1 MNMLRFLIFVMA
13 LIGLA
18 SCKQK
23 DAAQKVETLPV
34 QQQEYV
40 GTDNPNKLAYWF
52 PEKDSVNHG
61 YVSVAEHLWNLG
73 REDERVD
80 IFDYDVQMQWQK
92 ECEEVLVSCFD
103 SIYPQSSLSSFEKSD
118 SMVNVISSFF
128 EEDAEETTMG
138 MVINFDLTNSF
149 LSYKIA
155 SLSKEILKYNENFV
169 DEILK
174 WNEIHPEMNDFC
186 CGIVHLDWFGG
197 SGAGPVSLATMNAI
211 CSDRISDLQHILNY
225 YKNGAVPSSWSV
237 ESALYDFRRALEQ
250 TSGKATTTEQM
261 KEMDLF
267 YDEERAATYDG
278 IYQQMMKAKARL
290 SDSIGGWVELRK
302 ELLQPN
308 GQAPKKSPEAITSGM
323 LERMAKTVMETT
335 N

>member
-1 MNMLRFLIFVMA
+1 MNKFRFLIFVMA
-13 LIGLA
+13 LMCLA
-18 SCKQK
+18 SCKK
-23 DAAQKVETLPV
+23 DAAQKDETLPV
-34 QQQEYV
+34 QQEYV
-40 GTDNPNKLAYWF
+40 GTDDPNKLAYWF

-61 YVSVAEHLWNLG
+61 YVSVAEHLWILG

-118 SMVNVISSFF
+118 SMVNVISRFF

-138 MVINFDLTNSF
+138 MLINFDLTNSF

-169 DEILK
+169 KEILK
-174 WNEIHPEMNDFC
+174 WNGIHPEMNDFC
-186 CGIVHLDWFGG
+186 CGIVHLNWFGG
-197 SGAGPVSLATMNAI
+197 SGAGPASLATMNAI
-211 CSDRISDLQHILNY
+211 CSERIADLQHILNY
-225 YKNGAVPSSWSV
+225 YKNGDVPSSWSV
-237 ESALYDFRRALEQ
+237 ESALYDFRKALEQ
-250 TSGKATTTEQM
+250 TSGKATTTEKM
-261 KEMDLF
+261 KEAGLLN
-267 YDEERAATYDG
+267 DEERAAAYDG

-302 ELLQPN
+302 ELMQPN
-308 GQAPKKSPEAITSGM
+308 GQASKKSPEAITSDM
-323 LERMAKTVMETT
+323 LGRMAKTVMETT